1 MQYRRLGRSGLQV
14 SELSLGSWVTYAN
27 QVNVKQAK
35 EMLALAMDSGI
46 NFFDNAEAYASGQ
59 SEEVMGSAIKALK
72 WPRLNYIV
80 STKFYWGL
88 AEPEHKGMS
97 AATALPVNRKNTL
110 NRKYL
115 MQAIDGSL
123 SRMGL
128 DFIDLVYCHR
138 PDAQTPIEETV
149 QAMSDMITQGKA
161 LYWGTSEWSADE
173 IRAAWCI
180 ADKHHL
186 HKPVMEQP
194 QYNLFHRKRV
204 EQEYARLY
212 QDIGLG
218 LTTWSPLASGLLTG
232 KYRNGVP
239 KGSRGSRKDMEF
251 LVNGLTNDDKN
262 TAVTKLQAVADEL
275 DCTVGQLA
283 IAWAARNPHVST
295 VITGASKIEQ
305 LKDNLGA
312 AAVIHHLTPDLMA
325 HIDKITKALA
335 D

>member
-1 MQYRRLGRSGLQV
+1 MQYRRLGHSGLQV

-27 QVNVKQAK
+27 QVNVKAAK

-46 NFFDNAEAYASGQ
+46 NFFDNAEAYASGK
-59 SEEVMGSAIKALK
+59 SEEVMGDAIKALK

-88 AEPEHKGMS
+88 AEPDTKGKS
-97 AATALPVNRKNTL
+97 RAATVNRKNTL

-123 SRMGL
+123 KRMGL

-138 PDAQTPIEETV
+138 PDAQTSIEETV
-149 QAMSDMITQGKA
+149 HAMSDMITQGKV

-212 QDIGLG
+212 EDIGLG

-232 KYRNGVP
+232 KYRSGVP
-239 KGSRGSRKDMEF
+239 KGSRGARKDMDF
-251 LVNGLTNDDKN
+251 LINGLTNDDKN
-262 TAVTKLQAVADEL
+262 TAVTKLEAVAD
-275 DCTVGQLA
+275 DMGCTVGQLA

-312 AAVIHHLTPDLMA
+312 IEVIARLTPDVMA
-325 HIDKITKALA
+325 QMDKMTKALA